1 MSKKHYLYTIS
12 KDRRKG
18 NIYIFMPSMFSN
30 RLQPDERE
38 QIARLFPQDRA
49 EFDLL
54 MRELAEKY
62 EYEYDILCND
72 ETITKENK

>member
-1 MSKKHYLYTIS
+1 MSKKYLYTIS
-12 KDRRKG
+12 KDNRKG

-30 RLQPDERE
+30 RLQPDEQA
-38 QIARLFPQDRA
+38 QIAKLFPQDRA

-62 EYEYDILCND
+62 EFEYDELCKD
-72 ETITKENK
+72 ETQQGSN

>member
-12 KDRRKG
+12 KDPRKG

-30 RLQPDERE
+30 RLQPDERQ
-38 QIARLFPQDRA
+38 QIAKLFPQDRA

-62 EYEYDILCND
+62 EFEYDELCHD
-72 ETITKENK
+72 ETAGQQ